1 MVAPAWLLPRGNPQT
16 LSYLSLVCQHYTCI
30 RAISCAGEERSGER
44 PSRWDDRNE
53 RHGFLGS
60 TNVHKRSAPTLS
72 EPSHRTFFKPSQAK
86 CRKGTETVQPKAKSP
101 PTEKTKEAAQSYR
114 LDDAPGFLLRV
125 ALRTHTSIF
134 VEKMIEELTPPQ
146 FSTLAKLR
154 EVGSCSQNHLGRL
167 IHYDSATITGVINRL
182 KARGLIKSSK
192 DPLDPRRRQI
202 ELTDKGRR
210 TAEAAIETIGEIS
223 GETFAPLTREEFRT
237 LTDIL
242 KKIIRR

>member
-1 MVAPAWLLPRGNPQT
+1 MNDPIRWIAMGTNGMDSWVQRMYTNEQPDT
-16 LSYLSLVCQHYTCI
+16 LG
-30 RAISCAGEERSGER
+30 AK
-44 PSRWDDRNE
+44 PS
-53 RHGFLGS
+53 
-60 TNVHKRSAPTLS
+60 
-72 EPSHRTFFKPSQAK
+72 TFFKPSQVK
-86 CRKGTETVQPKAKSP
+86 CRKGTKTVQPKTKSP
-101 PTEKTKEAAQSYR
+101 PTEKTREAAQSYR

-134 VEKMIEELTPPQ
+134 AEKMIEELTPPQ

-182 KARGLIKSSK
+182 KSRGLIKSSK

-210 TAEAAIETIGEIS
+210 TADAAIETIGEIS
-223 GETFAPLTREEFRT
+223 GETFAPLTREEFKT
-237 LTDIL
+237 LTEIL
-242 KKIIRR
+242 KKVIRR